1 MLSFWQA
8 WKQSHAGCGPV
19 LLVEGTGP
27 LEVDGVVL
35 EVVLD
40 EDDVLEPPAPPWPAP
55 LGSPSTRTSPPHAD
69 SALAAASTIP

>member
-1 MLSFWQA
+1 MLSLSHA

-27 LEVDGVVL
+27 LEVLGVVL

-40 EDDVLEPPAPPWPAP
+40 EDDELEAPAPPWPAP
-55 LGSPSTRTSPPHAD
+55 LGSPSTRTSPPHAA
-69 SALAAASTIP
+69 SALAAARARP